1 MWNKGLL
8 CADYCMK
15 GGCLISSK
23 YFILVGCE
31 VHISNFD
38 AFGSCLQL
46 FVITIRNSKKKL
58 AKLFYH
64 ASSGSRPG
72 EVFNTILLMF

>member
-38 AFGSCLQL
+38 AFGSSLQL
-46 FVITIRNSKKKL
+46 FAIQESKKTL
-58 AKLFYH
+58 AKLVYH
-64 ASSGSRPG
+64 ASSEARPG
-72 EVFNTILLMF
+72 ELFNTILLMF